1 MIYLSSQ
8 MIDLVNFYG
17 ISSLLNL
24 YISVP
29 PEGISIEEHYK
40 ITSKDL
46 PNLVYADWFRKFPKI
61 FIK

>member
-1 MIYLSSQ
+1 